1 MYSLPEKIEN
11 LVPYEPCSG
20 EYRIRLD
27 ANESFLPPDFSLY
40 SDALKSVSLNRY
52 PDSTAEKLCESFAKF
67 YGIDARFVTAS
78 NGSDEMLFILANC
91 FLSRGDKV
99 LTLSPDFSMYDF
111 YASLAE
117 CNLYSMPKREDMS
130 IDADAVIK
138 ELNSSNYRMLI
149 FSNPCNPTSL
159 GLAREDVRRIIN
171 STDALVVL
179 DEAYMDFW
187 DESLIEEAQN
197 YDNLIILRTCSK
209 MMGMAALRVGFAIA
223 NDKITAAIR
232 SVKSPYNVNSLS
244 QAAAAAVLTH
254 GDMLRSN
261 LKKIISSRDWLY
273 ENMKEICENK
283 GISLSKPA
291 TNFIFFKPKNAANV
305 FDGLKAKGILIRKM
319 GDYLR
324 ITAGS
329 PEENKELIAAA
340 ALLL

>member
-99 LTLSPDFSMYDF
+99 LTLAPDFSMYDF

-130 IDADAVIK
+130 IDVDAVIK
-138 ELNSSNYRMLI
+138 ELNGSNYRI
-149 FSNPCNPTSL
+149 PAT
-159 GLAREDVRRIIN
+159 RRL
-171 STDALVVL
+171 S
-179 DEAYMDFW
+179 
-187 DESLIEEAQN
+187 
-197 YDNLIILRTCSK
+197 
-209 MMGMAALRVGFAIA
+209 ALRA
-223 NDKITAAIR
+223 R
-232 SVKSPYNVNSLS
+232 MC
-244 QAAAAAVLTH
+244 AV
-254 GDMLRSN
+254 
-261 LKKIISSRDWLY
+261 
-273 ENMKEICENK
+273 
-283 GISLSKPA
+283 
-291 TNFIFFKPKNAANV
+291 
-305 FDGLKAKGILIRKM
+305 
-319 GDYLR
+319 
-324 ITAGS
+324 
-329 PEENKELIAAA
+329 
-340 ALLL
+340 